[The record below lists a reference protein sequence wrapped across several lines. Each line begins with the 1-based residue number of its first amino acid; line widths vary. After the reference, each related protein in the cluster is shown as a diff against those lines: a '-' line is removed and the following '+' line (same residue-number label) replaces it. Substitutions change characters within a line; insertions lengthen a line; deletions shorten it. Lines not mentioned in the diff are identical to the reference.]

1 MCKTREKISS
11 LFFAFLLN
19 SFRTV
24 LCVLEGNK
32 TTSGKMR
39 KSMKSIESDSKHRIT
54 SDDVID
60 ILQLVTMVS
69 KTIADW
75 MKMTEKHDK
84 EVRYF

>member
-1 MCKTREKISS
+1 
-11 LFFAFLLN
+11 
-19 SFRTV
+19 
-24 LCVLEGNK
+24 LEGNK